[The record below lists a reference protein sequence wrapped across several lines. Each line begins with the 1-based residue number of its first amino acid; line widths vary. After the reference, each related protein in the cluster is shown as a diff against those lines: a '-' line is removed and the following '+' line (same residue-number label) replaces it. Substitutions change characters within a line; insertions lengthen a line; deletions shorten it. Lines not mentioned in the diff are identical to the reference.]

1 MVLLSIRWI
10 MMNSLRAFFLGVFTL
25 VNTLSFAQP
34 ITVSTVQSPQQL
46 VDNVLLGFGVTALNV
61 TINGDPLLANVPQGN
76 VGFFT
81 STNPAFPIDSGLILT
96 TGNAIGAIG
105 PNLQSSFTNNNP
117 PTAMVTSDPHLN
129 DIAAGSVTN
138 GVVLEFD
145 FIPQGD
151 SVIFNYMFGS
161 DEYPEFSPS
170 TFNDAFGLFLW
181 GPGISGTYVQAGY
194 PNGGVNIATIPGGIP
209 VTINNVGDV
218 SNTNYYVFNENASTL
233 TYGDAIQ
240 YDGTTVKLTAAAAV
254 QCNQLYH
261 IKLAISNVGDQ
272 SYDSGVFLEAGSFS
286 SAAVDVAVATVS
298 GDTTIVEGC
307 TFADFI
313 FTRPAGQTNDTLIIN
328 YTIGGVAQEGIDY
341 NNLINPITF
350 LPGED
355 TVIINLTPI
364 QDNVSEGFESVV
376 ISVEIINPCGDTI
389 ISSGT
394 IYIGEG
400 PIINITETDVTIFCA
415 NDSVP
420 LSASAFGGYAPYQYE
435 WTNISG
441 VPISTNDTIIGSI
454 SQNGTIQYLVTATDN
469 CNFSQTDTV
478 SLILNQ
484 TIAIDTIFTGL
495 ATCQPTGFVSVMASG
510 LNGVP
515 TYTWT
520 GPGPN
525 GFIDAS
531 VWQNIPSGWYYITV
545 EDDVCSVS
553 DSAFVGI
560 QNAPDAEFTGTPIQG
575 CAPFD
580 VVFQN
585 NSLNAN
591 NYSWDFG
598 DTQTATSGNQNN
610 VTHTYTG
617 PFGMYVV
624 RLVAFQSAQ
633 CSDTAFYL
641 IQVDVCGCTD
651 PIALNYNAGANVD
664 NGTCIYQTGCT
675 DPNALNYDAG
685 AIVDDGSCF
694 YPIPEVEAPNVFT
707 PGIDGNNDTYFLRSK
722 NVVKLE
728 LTIINRWGN
737 VIFEKNSDDLVNNN
751 PTWDG
756 KINGVIANEGVYF
769 YKYTGYNISGQEI
782 TGHGFLHL
790 VAE

>member
-1 MVLLSIRWI
+1 
-10 MMNSLRAFFLGVFTL
+10 MMKSLRVYLVVAFALF
-25 VNTLSFAQP
+25 NTLSFAQP
-34 ITVSTVQSPQQL
+34 ITVSTVQTPQQL

-61 TINGDPLLANVPQGN
+61 TINGNPLLANTPQGN

-81 STNPAFPIDSGLILT
+81 NSNPAFPIDSGLILT

-105 PNLQSSFTNNNP
+105 PNSSTSFTNNNP
-117 PTAMVTSDPHLN
+117 PTASVSTDPHLN

-170 TFNDAFGLFLW
+170 SFDDAFGLFLW
-181 GPGISGTYVQAGY
+181 GPGIAGPYVQAGY
-194 PNGGVNIATIPGGIP
+194 PNGGINIATIPGGTP
-209 VTINNVGDV
+209 VTINNVGDA
-218 SNTNYYVFNENASTL
+218 SNTNYYVFNEAASTL

-240 YDGTTVKLTAAAAV
+240 YDGTTVKLTAASAV

-328 YTIGGVAQEGIDY
+328 YTIGGVAQQGVDY
-341 NNLINPITF
+341 NNLVNPITF

-355 TVIINLTPI
+355 SVVINLTPI
-364 QDNVSEGFESVV
+364 QDNITEGFESVV

-400 PIINITETDVTIFCA
+400 PIINITETDPTIYCA
-415 NDSVP
+415 NDSVV

-435 WTNISG
+435 WTTMSG
-441 VPISTNDTIIGSI
+441 APLGTNDTIIQGI
-454 SQNGTIQYLVTATDN
+454 SQNGSINFLVTATDN
-469 CNFSQTDTV
+469 CNFSQIDTV
-478 SLILNQ
+478 TLTLNQ
-484 TIAIDTIFTGL
+484 TIAIDTIFTGP

-510 LNGVP
+510 LTGVP

-545 EDDVCSVS
+545 EDNVCSIS

-560 QNAPDAEFTGTPIQG
+560 QNAPDAQFSGTPIQG

-585 NSLNAN
+585 TSVNAN

-598 DTQTATSGNQNN
+598 DSQTTTSGNLNN
-610 VTHTYTG
+610 VTHTYNG
-617 PFGMYVV
+617 PFGMYTV
-624 RLVAFQSAQ
+624 RLIAFQSAQ

-641 IQVDVCGCTD
+641 IQVDVCGCMD
-651 PIALNYNAGANVD
+651 PVALNYNAGANVD
-664 NGTCIYQTGCT
+664 NGSCIYQTGCT
-675 DPNALNYDAG
+675 DPNALNYDPN
-685 AIVDDGSCF
+685 AIVNDGSCT
-694 YPIPEVEAPNVFT
+694 YPIPVVEAPNVFT
-707 PGIDGNNDTYFLRSK
+707 PSGDGVNDTYFLSTK
-722 NVVKLE
+722 NVVKLD
-728 LTIINRWGN
+728 LVIMNRWGN
-737 VIFEKNSDDLVNNN
+737 VLFEKSSDNLVTDN

-756 KINGVIANEGVYF
+756 KVNGVLANEGVYF
-769 YKYTGYNISGQEI
+769 YKYVGYNISGQEV
-782 TGHGFLHL
+782 TGHGFFHL
-790 VAE
+790 VRK